1 MLRRI
6 PDGAGF
12 LDYSHVVLGFVAL
25 LLAFSYAVTCS
36 LGGRWRLYF
45 PFIAGGLGAV
55 GRDLAGLLR
64 GRIPAAEG
72 GGLFALIEGLLLLA
86 LLAAAVTGAAWF
98 WRRAP
103 PKHWPG
109 GSGISTPRAA
119 SRGSS
124 CCTSSRCHCTCS
136 TSFGIR
142 TVSGLQDCK
151 ILQSCNLANLTPIGI
166 STSSA
171 DNSNTGQ
178 LPVRA

>member
-1 MLRRI
+1 MGALLERLRDRQHLLVALLSAWLIFTSPWISMLRRI

-98 WRRAP
+98 WAQGTTEALAWRQW
-103 PKHWPG
+103 HLY
-109 GSGISTPRAA
+109 AA
-119 SRGSS
+119 RGLAGLILL
-124 CCTSSRCHCTCS
+124 HVV
-136 TSFGIR
+136 
-142 TVSGLQDCK
+142 TVSLHLLDF
-151 ILQSCNLANLTPIGI
+151 
-166 STSSA
+166 
-171 DNSNTGQ
+171 
-178 LPVRA
+178 VRD